1 MNIFFPVIPRKRL
14 RAMFGIAILGALLA
28 GLYGVLHDQVSYT
41 ISPEYFTKMKFEQFH
56 YANFGWPQRV
66 FASEVGFLASW
77 WVGMI
82 GGWVLARVGLD
93 QLPLQSRGRD
103 IAVAFT
109 IVFVTALV
117 SGCVGALLGFI
128 ASRSSDLS
136 GWKQWRNLLE
146 LTDLRSFIIVAYLHW
161 ASYLGALLG
170 VIGAAVYVRRRLR
183 QSKRSE
189 SGAASSRPS
198 VTAPRE

>member
-1 MNIFFPVIPRKRL
+1 
-14 RAMFGIAILGALLA
+14 
-28 GLYGVLHDQVSYT
+28 
-41 ISPEYFTKMKFEQFH
+41 
-56 YANFGWPQRV
+56 
-66 FASEVGFLASW
+66 
-77 WVGMI
+77 
-82 GGWVLARVGLD
+82 
-93 QLPLQSRGRD
+93 
-103 IAVAFT
+103 
-109 IVFVTALV
+109 VFVTAIV
-117 SGCVGALLGFI
+117 SGCVGTLLGFI

-136 GWKQWRNLLE
+136 GWKQWRDLLE

-198 VTAPRE
+198 VTTPRE